1 MVSLETLII
10 AVLLLIIGIAF
21 CFGGYKWFMIL
32 LPIWAFLVG
41 FIIGAAAVSGVYGE
55 SILSLIII
63 AVAGLITGLLLAVLV
78 YMFFN
83 LAIILLGAS
92 LGFSLGAGIAS
103 YLGFETGFIPFI
115 AGLIV
120 AVIVGFL
127 AFRLNLPKYII
138 IALTALIGSEALLSG
153 ALLLVGF
160 LSLDDLDQGLLG
172 SIMSHSTVW
181 GFVWLALAVVG
192 AVVQLHRAK
201 LYELDLEPGA
211 KKAGG

>member
-1 MVSLETLII
+1 MLSPETLIV
-10 AVLLLIIGIAF
+10 AVFLLIIGVAF

-32 LPIWAFLVG
+32 LPVLGFLVG

-55 SILSLIII
+55 SILSLIVI

-92 LGFSLGAGIAS
+92 LGFTLGAGIAS
-103 YLGFETGFIPFI
+103 YLGFETGFIPVM

-127 AFRLNLPKYII
+127 AFRMNLPKYVI

-153 ALLLVGF
+153 ALLLLGLIS
-160 LSLDDLDQGLLG
+160 LSELDQGLLG

-181 GFVWLALAVVG
+181 TFIWLALAVVG
-192 AVVQLHRAK
+192 AAVQLHRAK
-201 LYELDLEPGA
+201 LYELDIEPGA

>member
-41 FIIGAAAVSGVYGE
+41 FVIGAAAVSGVYGE
-55 SILSLIII
+55 SILSLIVIV
-63 AVAGLITGLLLAVLV
+63 VAGLITGLLLAVLV

-92 LGFSLGAGIAS
+92 LGFTLGSGIAY
-103 YLGFETGFIPFI
+103 YLGFETGFIPVM

-120 AVIVGFL
+120 AVVVGFL

-138 IALTALIGSEALLSG
+138 IALTALMGSEALLSG

-160 LSLDDLDQGLLG
+160 ISLNDLAQGLLG

-181 GFVWLALAVVG
+181 SFIWLVLALVG
-192 AVVQLHRAK
+192 AAVQLHRAK